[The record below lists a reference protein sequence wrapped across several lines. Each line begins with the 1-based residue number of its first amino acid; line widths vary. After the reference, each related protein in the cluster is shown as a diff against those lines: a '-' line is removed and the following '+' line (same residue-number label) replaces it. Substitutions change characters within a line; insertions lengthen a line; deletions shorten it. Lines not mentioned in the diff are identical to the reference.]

1 MWTSRWSEGTT
12 RVVLWSGWVVAA
24 LLMLEVV
31 PAAWYPVPVATTAL
45 LLCLV
50 PHALPTVPRTGTR
63 ADLLAIAL
71 MYVGVVALLRLA
83 FVGFT
88 TDRVAGLFLS
98 FAAALLLGV
107 VGPVHYT
114 AWRRH
119 EDLSGLGLRVG
130 SRRRTALLALLFASV
145 QFALTLWGYD
155 LPAPVDWVPLLV
167 MALVVGVFETVF
179 FRGFIQTRLEAAFGP
194 VPGIGGAAVLYGLYH
209 VGYGMGGS
217 ELLFL
222 TGLGVVYAVAFALTR
237 SAFVLWP
244 LLTPL
249 GSFFNAVDSG
259 DIDLPWASI
268 AGFVDVLVVMALAVW
283 LGRRHLRRLSAVG
296 KASGPALIPR
306 QGRPAGRLVGHAVVR
321 RGAGGC
327 GGGAPPPRQR

>member
-1 MWTSRWSEGTT
+1 MLTSRWSERTART
-12 RVVLWSGWVVAA
+12 VLWSSWIVAA
-24 LLMLEVV
+24 LLMLDVA
-31 PAAWYPVPVATTAL
+31 PGAWYVLVVAVSAL

-50 PHALPTVPRTGTR
+50 PHALPEVSRTGSR
-63 ADLLAIAL
+63 ADLLAIAI
-71 MYVGVVALLRLA
+71 MYVGVVGLMRLA

-88 TDRVAGLFLS
+88 TDHVAGLFLS

-107 VGPVHYT
+107 VGPIYFTV
-114 AWRRH
+114 WRRRA
-119 EDLSGLGLRVG
+119 DLSDLGLRLG
-130 SRRRTALLALLFASV
+130 DWRTTGLLALVFAGV

-167 MALVVGVFETVF
+167 MALVVGVFETIF
-179 FRGFIQTRLEAAFGP
+179 FRGFIQNRLEAAYGP
-194 VPGIGGAAVLYGLYH
+194 VGGIGVASVLYGLYH

-222 TGLGVVYAVAFALTR
+222 TGLGIVYAVAFAQTR
-237 SAFVLWP
+237 SALVLWP

-268 AGFVDVLVVMALAVW
+268 AGFVDVLAVMVLTGWLA
-283 LGRRHLRRLSAVG
+283 RRHVRKTHATEVPVQQALSH
-296 KASGPALIPR
+296 P
-306 QGRPAGRLVGHAVVR
+306 
-321 RGAGGC
+321 
-327 GGGAPPPRQR
+327 

>member
-12 RVVLWSGWVVAA
+12 RVVLWSGWVVAS

-31 PAAWYPVPVATTAL
+31 PAAWYPLPVAATAL

-50 PHALPTVPRTGTR
+50 PHAWPTVPRTGTR

-71 MYVGVVALLRLA
+71 MYVGVVALMRLA

-107 VGPVHYT
+107 VGPVYYT
-114 AWRRH
+114 VWRRH
-119 EDLSGLGLRVG
+119 ADLSDLGLRVG
-130 SRRRTALLALLFASV
+130 SWRQTAVLALLFAGV

-155 LPAPVDWVPLLV
+155 LPVPVDWVPLLV
-167 MALVVGVFETVF
+167 MALVVGVFETIF
-179 FRGFIQTRLEAAFGP
+179 FRGFIQTRLEAALGP
-194 VPGIGGAAVLYGLYH
+194 VPGIGGAALLYGLYH

-222 TGLGVVYAVAFALTR
+222 TGLGLVYAVAFALTR
-237 SAFVLWP
+237 SALVLWP

-249 GSFFNAVDSG
+249 GSFFNTVDSG

-283 LGRRHLRRLSAVG
+283 LGRRHLRRLTLAG
-296 KASGPALIPR
+296 TAADPALIPR
-306 QGRPAGRLVGHAVVR
+306 
-321 RGAGGC
+321 
-327 GGGAPPPRQR
+327 